1 MEIRNLQT
9 FVHICD
15 NGSFSKTA
23 ENLGYTQSTVS
34 SHIQQLEN
42 ELGVPLF
49 NRNGKRFS
57 LSIKGKELL
66 YYARNILAQVNEATS
81 VVTDAST
88 PCGELRIGVIET
100 ISTYLLPPILEKYII
115 ANQNVKV
122 YIKTATTL
130 EIMKMLNK
138 GEIDIMIT
146 LDDPLYTP
154 NWVCAFRKTTPI
166 RYLCSATHP
175 FAKRYDISLQEFAK
189 ENILMTE
196 KLCNYR
202 NSFEKL
208 CNLHHVIPNSNLEIG
223 CTQTIIDYTKKGL
236 GVTILPEF
244 TVTPFIENKTLS
256 VINVRDSEI
265 EMEIQLI
272 YRNDIWLSPAAK
284 EFISEFQ
291 I

>member
-1 MEIRNLQT
+1 M
-9 FVHICD
+9 
-15 NGSFSKTA
+15 
-23 ENLGYTQSTVS
+23 
-34 SHIQQLEN
+34 
-42 ELGVPLF
+42 
-49 NRNGKRFS
+49 
-57 LSIKGKELL
+57 
-66 YYARNILAQVNEATS
+66 NEATS

-100 ISTYLLPPILEKYII
+100 ISTYLLPPILEKYLI

-130 EIMKMLNK
+130 EIMDMLNK

-146 LDDPLYTP
+146 LDDLLYTP
-154 NWVCAFRKTTPI
+154 NWVCAFRKSTPI

-189 ENILMTE
+189 ENVLMTE

-202 NSFEKL
+202 NSFETL
-208 CNLHHVIPNSNLEIG
+208 CNLHHIIPNSNLEIG